1 MDCCIICCFKT
12 LRQKPGRDRLRSTSG
27 ADSSDAGSIVPD
39 VSLYGPP
46 SELGADVG
54 SGTGVPA
61 ASGPQ
66 ERSIMH
72 SISAYIMRQSY
83 IGMLIIMM
91 VSLHS
96 LTAVAFVMIY
106 LTCRCFV

>member
-1 MDCCIICCFKT
+1 MHERVRT
-12 LRQKPGRDRLRSTSG
+12 TSG
-27 ADSSDAGSIVPD
+27 TDSPDTGSIVPD
-39 VSLYGPP
+39 ISLYGPP
-46 SELGADVG
+46 SDQGADVG
-54 SGTGVPA
+54 SVLGVPA

-91 VSLHS
+91 VSLLLQVLHW
-96 LTAVAFVMIY
+96 L
-106 LTCRCFV
+106 L